1 MPWRGWVVLRQ
12 HPEFFKLWSGQAISS
27 FGSAITTVALPL
39 TAVVVLH
46 ASPLQMG
53 VLLALATLPH
63 LLFGLV
69 AGALVDRLPRRS
81 MLVGADVA
89 RSLLLGT
96 IPVLGVIGALRI
108 EHLYAVAFLTGV
120 MTMLFE
126 IASMTLLPALVGRDD
141 LIQANGVMVL
151 NTSVAGTAGPALA
164 GGLVQALT
172 APLAIAFEA
181 ASFLLSAGC
190 SLLIEVK
197 QDPTSAGARGSAR
210 LWAEIVEGLRVVFG
224 SPVLSAVAVSAGIGS
239 MAGAMQGALVVLYLA
254 RDLHLSAAFIGLA
267 VAASGAASVVGALL
281 APPYSRWL
289 GAGPAYITGQMLASS
304 AGLILAAARGPL
316 SVVLL
321 LVVVGRLAGG
331 LGAPLYGVPQRTL
344 RQSLVP
350 GQVLG
355 RVNATWRFLV
365 IGAQPMGALLGGLLG
380 AAIGL
385 RAALVAGSVG
395 ILIAVTWATRSPLRT
410 LRQIPA

>member
-46 ASPLQMG
+46 ASPVQMG
-53 VLLALATLPH
+53 VLLASTTLPH

-69 AGALVDRLPRRS
+69 AGVWVDRLPRRS
-81 MLVGADVA
+81 ILVGADVA

-172 APLAIAFEA
+172 APLAIAFDA

-289 GAGPAYITGQMLASS
+289 GAGPAYITGQMLASA

-321 LVVVGRLAGG
+321 FVVVGRLAGG
-331 LGAPLYGVPQRTL
+331 LGAPLYAVPQRTL

-365 IGAQPMGALLGGLLG
+365 IGAQPLGALLGGLLG